1 MHKHIYTYKYPL
13 YTQRN
18 IHMNIHIHTYSYG
31 CIMCKYTYGLYTHML
46 SHVTQKKKH
55 IPLKCQN
62 NHVKIWG
69 NSKRPAQGW
78 PNTQR
83 CRMLWPAGPPCHPG
97 EPAGTY
103 PPLRVGVRPKSVQS
117 PTDMSSELSTV
128 TTAARA
134 RPHLDL
140 TMSILPGGQRTHQG
154 SLSPEPGSPGL

>member
-1 MHKHIYTYKYPL
+1 MYDHKPG
-13 YTQRN
+13 N
-18 IHMNIHIHTYSYG
+18 S
-31 CIMCKYTYGLYTHML
+31 
-46 SHVTQKKKH
+46 KKKRH

-62 NHVKIWG
+62 NHVKIWVTA
-69 NSKRPAQGW
+69 SVQHRVL
-78 PNTQR
+78 R
-83 CRMLWPAGPPCHPG
+83 PAGPPCHPG

-140 TMSILPGGQRTHQG
+140 TMSILPGGQKARQG
-154 SLSPEPGSPGL
+154 SLSPEPGSPGPAS